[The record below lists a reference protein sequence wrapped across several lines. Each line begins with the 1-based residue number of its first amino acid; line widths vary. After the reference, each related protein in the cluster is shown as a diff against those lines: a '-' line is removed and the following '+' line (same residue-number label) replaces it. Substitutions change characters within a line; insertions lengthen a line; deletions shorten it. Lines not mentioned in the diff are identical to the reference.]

1 MMLMMINYY
10 WHNIVNMKSQGTCS
24 HFKVPLYVAK
34 LVKVQLHK
42 PKLSLA
48 SKVKLLLI
56 IKISGVQRM

>member
-1 MMLMMINYY
+1 MMLMMITYY
-10 WHNIVNMKSQGTCS
+10 WHNIVNMKSQGS